1 MLKWEIWSEQGLD
14 VTASEMK
21 INGEVVESAYDAD
34 ARALQYR
41 PPQPFNPG
49 EYLVECRVTF
59 ARRAV
64 FKQSWR
70 TSIAPGAMKDF
81 VPANAQQTAALTL
94 ANKVRHNLALPE
106 LRMDDCL
113 NTAATMHADY
123 LAANNEVGHSQR
135 PGKPKF
141 FAETGGERLAK
152 LGWGGASWEVVSQGE
167 KELSDAIEN
176 LFDAPYHRI
185 AFMQP
190 GLITFG
196 SGRVKDKTAIELGG
210 TSEEGVIVSPAD
222 GQTNVA
228 RMWFGTEIPDP
239 LRLHPDTSQPVGY
252 PIVLVAF
259 QRTDQGLSSVK
270 ATLTTNG
277 QPVPFFLNSPANDS
291 ELQSAAFI
299 IPSKPLKPKTTY
311 AVSVTAVDAAGQAIN
326 RSWTFT
332 TGS

>member
-1 MLKWEIWSEQGLD
+1 
-14 VTASEMK
+14 
-21 INGEVVESAYDAD
+21 
-34 ARALQYR
+34 
-41 PPQPFNPG
+41 
-49 EYLVECRVTF
+49 
-59 ARRAV
+59 
-64 FKQSWR
+64 
-70 TSIAPGAMKDF
+70 
-81 VPANAQQTAALTL
+81 
-94 ANKVRHNLALPE
+94 
-106 LRMDDCL
+106 
-113 NTAATMHADY
+113 
-123 LAANNEVGHSQR
+123 
-135 PGKPKF
+135 
-141 FAETGGERLAK
+141 
-152 LGWGGASWEVVSQGE
+152 
-167 KELSDAIEN
+167 
-176 LFDAPYHRI
+176 
-185 AFMQP
+185 
-190 GLITFG
+190 LITFG

-210 TSEEGVIVSPAD
+210 TSEEGVIVAPAD

-277 QPVPFFLNSPANDS
+277 QPVPFFLNTPANDP
-291 ELQSAAFI
+291 ELQSAVFI